1 MSNKNTKIITN
12 SIKSKIRHTEMA
24 LLAGFILATSVPLPV
39 QAVAHIK
46 EAIDFKPGNLKKH
59 EREEPSPHYSSYGS
73 MQRTPA
79 RSGSF

>member
-1 MSNKNTKIITN
+1 MSNKNTKTITN
-12 SIKSKIRHTEMA
+12 SLKSKIRHTEMA

-46 EAIDFKPGNLKKH
+46 ESVDYKVGNLNKH

-79 RSGSF
+79 RTGLF